1 VGLYPKAI
9 ERLINELAKLPG
21 IGDKTAQR
29 LAFHL
34 IDAPQTDITGLSE
47 ALLDM
52 KDKVRLCPRCFSITD
67 GDLCDVCKDPKRDK
81 SVICVVE
88 NTRDIFA
95 IERTHEYNGLYH
107 VLHGAI
113 SPIEG
118 IGPQDIKARELILR
132 LGEDDVKEVIMA
144 TNPTPEGEATAMY
157 LGQLI
162 TPMGI
167 TVTRLAKG
175 IPIGADVEYTDEIT
189 LIKAFEGRKPIK

>member
-1 VGLYPKAI
+1 MSVYPKAI
-9 ERLINELAKLPG
+9 ERLITEFTKLPG
-21 IGDKTAQR
+21 IGERTAER
-29 LAFHL
+29 LVFYLMDAPKDDVTDLSDAL
-34 IDAPQTDITGLSE
+34 ID
-47 ALLDM
+47 
-52 KDKVRLCPRCFSITD
+52 VRDHVKLCPKCFSITD
-67 GDLCDVCKDPKRDK
+67 GELCDICSDPERDQ

-95 IERTHEYNGLYH
+95 IEKTREYKGLYH

-118 IGPQDIKARELILR
+118 IGPRDIKARELILR
-132 LGEDDVKEVIMA
+132 LGENDVKEVIMA

-157 LGQLI
+157 LSQLI

-167 TVTRLAKG
+167 KVTRLAKG
-175 IPIGADVEYTDEIT
+175 IPIGADVEFTDEVT

>member
-1 VGLYPKAI
+1 MGLYPKAI

-34 IDAPQTDITGLSE
+34 IDAPQADITGLSE

-67 GDLCDVCKDPKRDK
+67 GDLCDVCKDPRRDK

-118 IGPQDIKARELILR
+118 IGPKDIKARELILR

>member
-1 VGLYPKAI
+1 MGLYPKAI

-67 GDLCDVCKDPKRDK
+67 GDLCDVCKDPRRDK

-118 IGPQDIKARELILR
+118 IGPKDIKARELILR

>member
-1 VGLYPKAI
+1 MGLYPKAI

-67 GDLCDVCKDPKRDK
+67 GDLCDVCKDPRRDK

-118 IGPQDIKARELILR
+118 IGPKDIKARELILR
-132 LGEDDVKEVIMA
+132 LGEDDVNEVIMA